1 MTHPLTLSRRR
12 LLAGAAAAAAVCS
25 TRVTLAEAANS
36 PITKPIPSSGEQIP
50 VIGLGTSR
58 TLDIDPN
65 GPDFAQLKQVMQV
78 FCGRGG
84 TVVDTSPMYG
94 RAENVSGRLASALA
108 ETDNLFWATKVWTDG
123 RASGIEQMQRSAD
136 LMGTDVIDLMQ
147 VHNLRDLDTHLASV
161 RELRDAGKVRYVG
174 ITHYTASAHDALEK
188 VMQAEPLDFV
198 QLNYSIAER
207 QAENRLLP
215 LAQEKGIAIMV
226 NRPFARARLF
236 SAVQGKEVPAW
247 AQELGMSSWAQVF
260 LKFVVSHPAVTVAI
274 PATSKPHHMEDNMAG
289 GQGELLTEKQRERV
303 AGLIA

>member
-1 MTHPLTLSRRR
+1 MTNLLNLSRRR
-12 LLAGAAAAAAVCS
+12 FLAGAAAAAVCS
-25 TRVTLAEAANS
+25 TRVTAESLSA

-58 TLDIDPN
+58 TLDIDPT
-65 GPDFAQLKQVMQV
+65 GPQFAQLKQVMEI
-78 FCGRGG
+78 FCKHGG

-94 RAENVSGRLASALA
+94 RAENVSGRLADELA
-108 ETDNLFWATKVWTDG
+108 ETDKLFWATKVWTDG
-123 RASGIEQMQRSAD
+123 RDSGLSQMQESAE
-136 LMGTDVIDLMQ
+136 LMGTEVIDLMQ
-147 VHNLRDLDTHLASV
+147 IHNLRDLDTHLASV
-161 RELRDAGKVRYVG
+161 RSLREQGKVRYVG

-236 SAVQGKEVPAW
+236 SAVQGREVPEW
-247 AQELGMSSWAQVF
+247 AQALGLNSWAQVF
-260 LKFVVSHPAVTVAI
+260 LKYVVSHPAVTVAI
-274 PATSKPHHMEDNMAG
+274 PATSKPHHMEDNMAAG
-289 GQGELLTEKQRERV
+289 MGALLTDKQRKQV
-303 AGLIA
+303 ADLVG

>member
-1 MTHPLTLSRRR
+1 MPHSLTLSRRQ
-12 LLAGAAAAAAVCS
+12 LLAGAAAAAVCS
-25 TRVTLAEAANS
+25 TPLTMAGTAPP
-36 PITKPIPSSGEQIP
+36 PITKPIPSSGELIP

-58 TLDIDPN
+58 TLDVDPN
-65 GPDFAQLKQVMQV
+65 GPDIAKLKQVMEV
-78 FCGRGG
+78 FCRNGG

-94 RAENVSGRLASALA
+94 RAEDVSGQLAEALS

-123 RASGIEQMQRSAD
+123 RDSGMDQMKRSAE
-136 LMGTDVIDLMQ
+136 LMRTEVIDLMQ

-161 RELRDAGKVRYVG
+161 RELREAGKVRYVG

-188 VMQAEPLDFV
+188 VMEAEPLDFV

-207 QAENRLLP
+207 QAESRLLP
-215 LAQEKGIAIMV
+215 LAQDKGIAIMV

-247 AQELGMSSWAQVF
+247 AQELGMASWAQVF

-289 GQGELLTEKQRERV
+289 GQGELLTAAQRERV
-303 AGLIA
+303 AALIA

>member
-1 MTHPLTLSRRR
+1 MPHSLTLSRRQV
-12 LLAGAAAAAAVCS
+12 LAGAAAAAVCS
-25 TRVTLAEAANS
+25 SPFALADTAPP
-36 PITKPIPSSGEQIP
+36 PITKPIPSSGEKIP

-58 TLDIDPN
+58 TLDVDPN
-65 GPDFAQLKQVMQV
+65 GPDLAKLKQVMEV
-78 FCGRGG
+78 FCRNGG

-94 RAENVSGRLASALA
+94 RAENVSGKLAESLS

-123 RASGIEQMQRSAD
+123 RESGIDQMKRSAE
-136 LMGTDVIDLMQ
+136 LMGTEVIDLMQ

-161 RELRDAGKVRYVG
+161 RELREAGKVRYVG

-188 VMQAEPLDFV
+188 VMKAEPLDFV

-215 LAQEKGIAIMV
+215 LAQDKGIAIMV

-236 SAVQGKEVPAW
+236 SAVQGQEVPAW
-247 AQELGMSSWAQVF
+247 AQELGMTSWAQVF

-289 GQGELLTEKQRERV
+289 GQGELLTPTQRERV